1 MLCIFST
8 TVQLLYNILNIF
20 ISELRAL
27 AELIGPYGMKYLNES
42 LMWHIAS
49 QVTELKKLTLIN
61 KDILMALRSNY
72 DKPEQM
78 KELFRRLQSKCIL
91 SSYILDL

>member
-1 MLCIFST
+1 
-8 TVQLLYNILNIF
+8 
-20 ISELRAL
+20 
-27 AELIGPYGMKYLNES
+27 
-42 LMWHIAS
+42 MWHIAS

-91 SSYILDL
+91 SSYTFYDTDTFLFFNSSWILFFSFNAWVFAQRFMLFNIFKITE

>member
-1 MLCIFST
+1 
-8 TVQLLYNILNIF
+8 
-20 ISELRAL
+20 
-27 AELIGPYGMKYLNES
+27 
-42 LMWHIAS
+42 MWHIAS

-78 KELFRRLQSKCIL
+78 KELFRRLQSKF
-91 SSYILDL
+91 

>member
-1 MLCIFST
+1 MYIFYN
-8 TVQLLYNILNIF
+8 YNINNF

-91 SSYILDL
+91 SSYT